1 METKNLISKSL
12 EAPSVSS
19 ELSTFKSLKERLNLE
34 LTRLNDSLL
43 AIVNISF
50 YDEKIDRLSKIII
63 NKYLNCVININNH
76 CVTTQKTF
84 WVDPN
89 EYINLSADVDLLKSA
104 SSSEL
109 STVSDKVSQK
119 IFDDF
124 SSFVKTVINSIN
136 EKLSSDNC
144 YPNFSLEK
152 VQVRNFSFDKNSS
165 EGIKMQISFDVD
177 LV

>member
-1 METKNLISKSL
+1 MGTKNLIFKSL
-12 EAPSVSS
+12 EGSCMSS
-19 ELSTFKSLKERLNLE
+19 TSSTFKSLKERLNSE
-34 LTRLNDSLL
+34 LIQFNDCLL
-43 AIVNISF
+43 TIVNVSF
-50 YDEKIDRLSKIII
+50 SDEKLDKLSKIII
-63 NKYLNCVININNH
+63 NKYLDCVININNH

-84 WVDPN
+84 WIFPN
-89 EYINLSADVDLLKSA
+89 DYFDLSVYSDLLKSA

>member
-19 ELSTFKSLKERLNLE
+19 ELSTFKSLKKRLNSE
-34 LTRLNDSLL
+34 LTRFNDSLL
-43 AIVNISF
+43 TVVNVSF
-50 YDEKIDRLSKIII
+50 SDEKLDKLSKIII
-63 NKYLNCVININNH
+63 NKYLDCVINISNH

-84 WVDPN
+84 WVNPN
-89 EYINLSADVDLLKSA
+89 DYIDLSAYVDLLKSD
-104 SSSEL
+104 SSSNL
-109 STVSDKVSQK
+109 STVYNEISQK

-136 EKLSSDNC
+136 EKLSADNC
-144 YPNFSLEK
+144 YPIFSLEK
-152 VQVRNFSFDKNSS
+152 VQVRNFSFDKNSP